1 MHRADPEPERPDGQ
15 RQRVEETVRPHREPP
30 APMPLRRAITSAVGP
45 LLVALV
51 IGGGFIAAYVGA
63 LHHPRPKDVP
73 VGVVRGEQV
82 AAGLLAAVRTQ
93 GRELRA
99 VEYHSRAAAERA
111 LARRDVYAVLTGP
124 PGTPGLTLTT
134 ASAAAPLAGEL
145 ITRTLTIAA
154 HRAQVPLTVTD
165 AVPVD
170 PDDPRGV
177 VPFYLAVG
185 LVIGGYFGGIA
196 LSLALGTVPR
206 GVARAGLRIGGL
218 AVHATLLGLAG
229 ALLVGPGLEIWD
241 RHLVSIFGAGALLAF
256 AAALFAAAVQSWL
269 ARLGTGL
276 IILLLVVLGNPGSG
290 GIYPPE
296 FLPDFFRDIH
306 LWDIPG
312 LGSDLVR
319 SVVYFPPDAARWPA
333 VKLGIW
339 CVASIVVLLAAAL
352 VLGRPRTRRR

>member
-15 RQRVEETVRPHREPP
+15 RERVEETVRPHREPP

-51 IGGGFIAAYVGA
+51 IGTGFVAAYVGA

-93 GRELRA
+93 GRELKA
-99 VEYHSRAAAERA
+99 VEYHSHADADRA
-111 LARRDVYAVLTGP
+111 LDRRDVYAVLAGQTR
-124 PGTPGLTLTT
+124 TPGLTLTT

-154 HRAQVPLTVTD
+154 ERTQVPLTVTD

-185 LVIGGYFGGIA
+185 LLIGGYFGGIA
-196 LSLALGTVPR
+196 LSGQALGP
-206 GVARAGLRIGGL
+206 
-218 AVHATLLGLAG
+218 
-229 ALLVGPGLEIWD
+229 
-241 RHLVSIFGAGALLAF
+241 
-256 AAALFAAAVQSWL
+256 
-269 ARLGTGL
+269 
-276 IILLLVVLGNPGSG
+276 
-290 GIYPPE
+290 
-296 FLPDFFRDIH
+296 
-306 LWDIPG
+306 
-312 LGSDLVR
+312 
-319 SVVYFPPDAARWPA
+319 
-333 VKLGIW
+333 
-339 CVASIVVLLAAAL
+339 
-352 VLGRPRTRRR
+352 PRTAPD